1 MLFRVCNSLLG
12 LKFNMLGT
20 EGGSAAA
27 QDFQN
32 TVLPILMDI
41 ITVLLGIIAA
51 SAALWAIW
59 CAIKMWRADNQEKR
73 EAAKQKV
80 IHTVAAVVIVVL
92 LVIIMIFVKN
102 NIHDWLGGGFQ
113 EQ

>member
-41 ITVLLGIIAA
+41 ITVLLGIIA
-51 SAALWAIW
+51 L
-59 CAIKMWRADNQEKR
+59 
-73 EAAKQKV
+73 
-80 IHTVAAVVIVVL
+80 IVVAYAKM
-92 LVIIMIFVKN
+92 MIDIGEDKKVHTN
-102 NIHDWLGGGFQ
+102 T
-113 EQ
+113 